1 MEMKWSVS
9 MVDAKKK
16 KLLFNV
22 ISSCRFSF
30 TIFPEKKKSVIF
42 ISTGTNCV
50 IILDN
55 KMK

>member
-1 MEMKWSVS
+1 MLLGVVAFPLLSFL
-9 MVDAKKK
+9 KKK
-16 KLLFNV
+16 
-22 ISSCRFSF
+22 IS
-30 TIFPEKKKSVIF
+30 IIF

>member
-1 MEMKWSVS
+1 MKCFNGRRKE
-9 MVDAKKK
+9 KKFRCLMLLGVVAFPLLSFLK
-16 KLLFNV
+16 KLS
-22 ISSCRFSF
+22 I
-30 TIFPEKKKSVIF
+30 IF